1 MNNMRN
7 LIWIFFLGA
16 FLISG
21 CNQDDE
27 AVDHAELNILGEWT
41 AEEVSVG
48 ATVNGVSMQLWA
60 QDAMQLSDTQ
70 AEAFVEEFVYELK
83 SGLTGTITFNEDKT
97 YTLKFGDDPEENGTW
112 LLTGETLTL
121 TEHDSDDDAMELD
134 VITLTETTLTVS
146 IEETE
151 SEDMNDDGTADELV
165 ITIELTFIK

>member
-27 AVDHAELNILGEWT
+27 AVSQAELKILGEWT
-41 AEEVSVG
+41 AAEVSVG
-48 ATVNGVSMQLWA
+48 ATINGVSMLQWA

-70 AEAFVEEFVYELK
+70 AQAFVEEFVQELA
-83 SGLTGTITFNEDKT
+83 SDLTGTITFNEDKT

-121 TEHDSDDDAMELD
+121 TETGSNDDAMELE
-134 VITLTETTLTVS
+134 VITLTETTLTLAV
-146 IEETE
+146 EETE
-151 SEDMNDDGTADELV
+151 SEDMDDDGTMDELV
-165 ITIELTFIK
+165 INIEITFNK